1 MSGSHKIVSPNL
13 QGWQYKFYDPLI
25 GQDEKILPE
34 STERTKIPQFIERVK
49 SQAPISELDQKLRV
63 EMTETSTECLSHA
76 LVSQVSMCQQ
86 DVGSTPQ
93 TIEDVKPT
101 CQDEKPTCQ
110 AANEEVG
117 VTEAPSEVLP
127 VVPSHELSQC
137 CA

>member
-34 STERTKIPQFIERVK
+34 STERTKIPQFIEKVK
-49 SQAPISELDQKLRV
+49 SQAPISELDQKLRAGCHV

-93 TIEDVKPT
+93 AIE
-101 CQDEKPTCQ
+101 DEKPTCQ